1 MIDLIVVVELIDLI
15 VVVARLIVT
24 GRVEEGVEGE
34 VEERRG
40 GRRGE

>member
-1 MIDLIVVVELIDLI
+1 MIDLI
-15 VVVARLIVT
+15 VVVARLVVT

-34 VEERRG
+34 VEERIEERRG